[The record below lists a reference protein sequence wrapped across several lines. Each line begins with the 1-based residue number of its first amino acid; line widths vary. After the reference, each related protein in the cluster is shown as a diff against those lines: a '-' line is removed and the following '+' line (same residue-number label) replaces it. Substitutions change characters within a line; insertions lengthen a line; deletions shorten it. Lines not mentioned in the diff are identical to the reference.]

1 MKKNI
6 LVITELFLPTKGGTA
21 VWFDEV
27 YRRLGGKEIVIITS
41 RVPGSKEHDKNHPNK
56 ITRLNLRRYQWVK
69 PESLIMYIKLIIFS
83 LVTCYKNR
91 IKEIHCG
98 RVLPEGLV
106 GLIVAK
112 LMGGRIM
119 IYAHGEEITTWI
131 QPMKHKVM
139 RYVYENADIV
149 IANSE
154 FTKDKLIKLG
164 VSRSNIRRISPGV
177 DTKRFDKQRTTELL
191 RKKLNIPKTSKILL
205 SVGRLSRR
213 KGFDMVI
220 RSLSSLIKKGMDPYY
235 VIIGIGEDK
244 NYLEQVARE
253 EGMQDRVFL
262 LGHVTMEDLPKWYNE
277 CDIFIMPNRN
287 IDGDEEGFGMVYIEA
302 AACGKA
308 AIAGKTGGTGSS
320 VIDSVTGL
328 RIDGSSC
335 KEVANAISR
344 LLEDDDFRV
353 RLENNAYNRVQREFT
368 WEKVAEKTSHIMKH
382 GDLT

>member
-1 MKKNI
+1 MNRSI

-41 RVPGSKEHDKNHPNK
+41 RVPGSNEHDENHPNK
-56 ITRLNLRRYQWVK
+56 IIRLNLRRYQWVK
-69 PESLIMYIKLIIFS
+69 PESLIMYIKLFILS
-83 LVTCYKNR
+83 LLTCYKNR
-91 IKEIHCG
+91 IKEVHCG

-112 LMGGRIM
+112 LTGGRLM
-119 IYAHGEEITTWI
+119 IYAHGEEITTWV
-131 QPMKHKVM
+131 QPMKQKVM
-139 RYVYENADIV
+139 RYVYINSDIL

-164 VSRSNIRRISPGV
+164 VSESNIRRISPGV
-177 DTKRFDKQRTTELL
+177 DTKRFDKQRSTEIL
-191 RKKLNIPKTSKILL
+191 RNKLKIPKTSNILL

-220 RSLSSLIKKGMDPYY
+220 RSLKPLMKNGLDPYY

-244 NYLEQVARE
+244 NYLEQVARD
-253 EGMQDRVFL
+253 EGVHDRVFL
-262 LGHVTMEDLPKWYNE
+262 LGHVSMGDLPKWYNE
-277 CDIFIMPNRN
+277 CDIYIMPNRN

-320 VIDSVTGL
+320 VIDGVTGL
-328 RIDGSSC
+328 RVDGSSS
-335 KEVANAISR
+335 EDVVNAITR
-344 LLEDDDFRV
+344 LLRDDDFRV
-353 RLENNAYNRVQREFT
+353 HLENNAYNRVQREFS
-368 WEKVAEKTSHIMKH
+368 WEKVAEQTKQVMKD
-382 GDLT
+382 GDLM